1 MSKSRGSAENAAARI
16 VRLAPRRR
24 LLQSLAGLAAIL
36 TLPALAAFVTR
47 PPGVVQA
54 QRIELVDANGQV
66 HAALRADTSGVVL
79 TVIDRKGREA
89 AFLYLNDDPRLTLR
103 DAANREVAGLGA
115 PRVQH
120 LAK

>member
-1 MSKSRGSAENAAARI
+1 MIKSRADSGKLSARI
-16 VRLAPRRR
+16 DHLAPRRR
-24 LLQSLAGLAAIL
+24 LVQSLAGLAAIL

-66 HAALRADTSGVVL
+66 HAALKADTSGVVL

-89 AFLYLNDDPRLTLR
+89 AFLYLDDDPRLTLR